1 MAMSSRKINFVN
13 ENLLRFPP
21 KTRHVKKKIFNFI
34 LTRVGLLCT
43 VCLYLL
49 AGAFLFQCL
58 ESKHELKQQGL
69 VQQQKIN
76 CLKELW
82 IITGIVLPCFFAS
95 CGEWISWK
103 FFRKGGGLKGYEVLV
118 LGFH

>member
-1 MAMSSRKINFVN
+1 MSSKRIDFTN
-13 ENLLRFPP
+13 ENLRFPP
-21 KTRHVKKKIFNFI
+21 KTRHVKKIFNFI

-49 AGAFLFQCL
+49 AGAFLFQRL

-69 VQQQKIN
+69 MQQQRIN

-82 IITGIVLPCFFAS
+82 IITGIV
-95 CGEWISWK
+95 
-103 FFRKGGGLKGYEVLV
+103 VL
-118 LGFH
+118 LFLN